1 MSSIRIQSW
10 AYRMDQPNQTTVVA
24 AVHTP
29 INGVTKTDFY
39 ELIVP
44 GRYESISDELLA
56 AATEV

>member
-1 MSSIRIQSW
+1 
-10 AYRMDQPNQTTVVA
+10 MDQPNQTTVVA